1 MCFPS
6 DFTPLFS
13 IFMGKSLRYF
23 SPITGL
29 NPVNERNSSLNVR
42 PNFYITDPQANLA
55 ITCGEPM
62 SIHAKRLR
70 DLHGV
75 TRPSRFTRAN
85 LADRLLFDTNATSQ
99 LRLSHPSKLQ
109 GMV

>member
-1 MCFPS
+1 
-6 DFTPLFS
+6 
-13 IFMGKSLRYF
+13 
-23 SPITGL
+23 
-29 NPVNERNSSLNVR
+29 
-42 PNFYITDPQANLA
+42 
-55 ITCGEPM
+55 M
-62 SIHAKRLR
+62 SIHAKRFR

-85 LADRLLFDTNATSQ
+85 LADRLLFDTNAASQ

>member
-6 DFTPLFS
+6 DFTPLLC
-13 IFMGKSLRYF
+13 IFKGKSLRYF
-23 SPITGL
+23 SPIPSL
-29 NPVNERNSSLNVR
+29 NPINKRNTPFDVR
-42 PNFYITDPQANLA
+42 PYFYITDPQANLA

>member
-1 MCFPS
+1 
-6 DFTPLFS
+6 
-13 IFMGKSLRYF
+13 
-23 SPITGL
+23 
-29 NPVNERNSSLNVR
+29 
-42 PNFYITDPQANLA
+42 
-55 ITCGEPM
+55 M

-99 LRLSHPSKLQ
+99 LRLSYPSKLQ